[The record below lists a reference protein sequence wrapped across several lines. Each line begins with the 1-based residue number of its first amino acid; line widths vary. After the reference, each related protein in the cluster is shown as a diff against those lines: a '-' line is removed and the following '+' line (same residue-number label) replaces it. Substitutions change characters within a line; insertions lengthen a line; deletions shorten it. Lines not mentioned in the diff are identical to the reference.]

1 VVGSNPKLYYSLTIY
16 YTDPTGKNTK
26 TVIQVPGIV
35 SAPGNP
41 TVAQATAASAAKQAA
56 IIAAINAA
64 MIPIKPVMIGG
75 VTYSTLTAT
84 ANKGTVPGGV
94 YPVGGGA
101 TMPKNLVVAGKIV
114 GVVQVPAE
122 APAAFA
128 TFTVNGMTQKVMDPG
143 TAAAKLVNGVFRT
156 AGNTVTGELGNGQG
170 TFTPGRTPSSGS
182 MMGSAGSSLQ
192 QAIFFGLGA
201 SAGLTTGLDYSGD
214 PSVVGIGFIDETSS
228 TPIDYIAA
236 FDPTA
241 GMDDEQVFTD
251 LSELFNEDYSSDGYT
266 STYDPTTDTLTI
278 NQPLP
283 AGDYTWVS
291 DSDTGLYIQDTFET
305 TPEPDSM
312 LLLGTG
318 LAGLVTFLRQKRARA

>member
-1 VVGSNPKLYYSLTIY
+1 
-16 YTDPTGKNTK
+16 
-26 TVIQVPGIV
+26 
-35 SAPGNP
+35 
-41 TVAQATAASAAKQAA
+41 
-56 IIAAINAA
+56 
-64 MIPIKPVMIGG
+64 
-75 VTYSTLTAT
+75 
-84 ANKGTVPGGV
+84 
-94 YPVGGGA
+94 
-101 TMPKNLVVAGKIV
+101 MPQNLVVAGRIV
-114 GVVQVPAE
+114 GVVQVPAT

-128 TFTVNGMTQKVMDPG
+128 TFTVNGMTQKVLNPG
-143 TAAAKLVNGVFRT
+143 TAAAKLGGGVYRT

-170 TFTPGRTPSSGS
+170 TFNPGRTPSSGS
-182 MMGSAGSSLQ
+182 MMGSAGGSGGPQ

-266 STYDPTTDTLTI
+266 STYDPTTDTFTI

-305 TPEPDSM
+305 TPEPGSM
-312 LLLGTG
+312 VLLGTG
-318 LAGLVTFLRQKRARA
+318 LAGLVTFLRRKRARA